1 MAAVVWWWWWGR
13 VVVFGVE
20 VAIGLDREMH
30 HEGRGE
36 VGVWSGSVWAVVV
49 VVELG
54 WTAGLRA
61 WELR

>member
-1 MAAVVWWWWWGR
+1 VFVVGGDWPK
-13 VVVFGVE
+13 E
-20 VAIGLDREMH
+20 DD

-36 VGVWSGSVWAVVV
+36 VGMERVSRAVV